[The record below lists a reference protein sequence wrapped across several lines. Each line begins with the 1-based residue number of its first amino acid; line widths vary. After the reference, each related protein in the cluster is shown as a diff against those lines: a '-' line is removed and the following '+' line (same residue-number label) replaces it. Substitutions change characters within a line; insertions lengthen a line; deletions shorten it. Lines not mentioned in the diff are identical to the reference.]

1 MPALPKRSIITLLL
15 AMVLLGVFPLD
26 VILPSFPA
34 LSEHFATPSSEI
46 ALSISLF
53 ALGVAISQ
61 FFLGPLSDRI
71 GRKGLLVMGLAVSIL
86 GAIGCANATQF
97 MTFMLFRT
105 LQAIGCGCFVLLNA
119 LVQDLFAGTERD
131 RTRIL
136 VTSASGVFISTSP
149 LVGALL
155 QHLAGWQASFY
166 LFSLIA
172 LMVLIQAI
180 RILPPTCGANRQAKG
195 LISAYLELL
204 LNPAFMGFSLIVAI
218 AFTCHFAFIAI
229 SPLIFLDHFQLS
241 QLQFGLT
248 LLSYGAAYV
257 LGGLIASRMSR
268 SASYRQQLCAGLA
281 LIGLAG
287 MTMLALTLLTER
299 SVTTVLLPMMIC
311 TAGTTITRPA
321 ATSRAME
328 CVPGSAGG
336 SASVLNTLVLVAG
349 GVGSAAIS
357 VVAED
362 FERVLGTAFM
372 LLSMAGLAV
381 TARLCKA
388 A

>member
-1 MPALPKRSIITLLL
+1 MPVTQKRSILTLLL

-34 LSEHFATPSSEI
+34 LSDHFATPSSEI

-71 GRKGLLVMGLAVSIL
+71 GRKGLLVLGLAISIL
-86 GAIGCANATQF
+86 GAVGCANTVQF
-97 MTFMLFRT
+97 IPFMLFRT

-119 LVQDLFAGTERD
+119 LVQDLFQDKERE

-136 VTSASGVFISTSP
+136 ITSASGVFISTSP

-166 LFSLIA
+166 LFALIA
-172 LMVLIQAI
+172 LLVLIQAI
-180 RILPPTCGANRQAKG
+180 RILPPTRGANRPAKG
-195 LISAYLELL
+195 LIGAYRELL
-204 LNPAFMGFSLIVAI
+204 CNPAFMGFSLIAAI

-229 SPLIFLDHFQLS
+229 SPLIFLDHFQLT

-268 SASYRQQLCAGLA
+268 SVSHRLQLNTGLT

-287 MTMLALTLLTER
+287 VTMLAVAALTER
-299 SVTTVLLPMMIC
+299 SVASVLLGMMIC
-311 TAGTTITRPA
+311 TAGTTIARPA

-328 CVPGSAGG
+328 LVPASAGAA
-336 SASVLNTLVLVAG
+336 ASVLNTLVLAAG
-349 GVGSAAIS
+349 
-357 VVAED
+357 D
-362 FERVLGTAFM
+362 FEWVLGMVF
-372 LLSMAGLAV
+372 LVLCLAGLITV
-381 TARLCKA
+381 TRLYAKP
-388 A
+388 

>member
-1 MPALPKRSIITLLL
+1 MPATQKRSILTLLL
-15 AMVLLGVFPLD
+15 AMVLLAVFPLD

-34 LSEHFATPSSEI
+34 LSDHFATPSSEI

-61 FFLGPLSDRI
+61 FLLGPLSDRI
-71 GRKGLLVMGLAVSIL
+71 GRKGLLVLGLAISIL
-86 GAIGCANATQF
+86 GAVGCATTTQF
-97 MTFMLFRT
+97 NPFMIFRT

-119 LVQDLFAGTERD
+119 LVQDLFQEKERESA
-131 RTRIL
+131 RIL

-166 LFSLIA
+166 LFALIA
-172 LMVLIQAI
+172 LLVLIQAV
-180 RILPPTCGANRQAKG
+180 RILPPTRGANRQAKG
-195 LISAYLELL
+195 LISAYRELL
-204 LNPAFMGFSLIVAI
+204 LNPAFMGFSLIAAI

-229 SPLIFLDHFQLS
+229 SPLIFLDYFQLT

-257 LGGLIASRMSR
+257 LGGLLASRMSR
-268 SASYRQQLCAGLA
+268 SISHRLQLNTGLA

-287 MTMLALTLLTER
+287 ITLLALSALTER
-299 SVTTVLLPMMIC
+299 SVASVLLPMMIC
-311 TAGTTITRPA
+311 TAGTTIARPA

-328 CVPGSAGG
+328 LVPASAGA
-336 SASVLNTLVLVAG
+336 SASVLNTLVLAAG

-357 VVAED
+357 LVAGD
-362 FERVLGTAFM
+362 FEWVLGIAF
-372 LLSMAGLAV
+372 LVLCLAGLTTV
-381 TARLCKA
+381 TRLYAKP
-388 A
+388 

>member
-1 MPALPKRSIITLLL
+1 MPVTQKRSILILLL

-26 VILPSFPA
+26 VLLPSFPA
-34 LSEHFATPSSEI
+34 LSDHFATPSSEI

-71 GRKGLLVMGLAVSIL
+71 GRKGLLVLGLAISIL
-86 GAIGCANATQF
+86 GAVGCANTVQF
-97 MTFMLFRT
+97 IPFMIFRT

-119 LVQDLFAGTERD
+119 LVQDLFTGAERD

-155 QHLAGWQASFY
+155 QHLGGWQASFY
-166 LFSLIA
+166 LFALIA
-172 LMVLIQAI
+172 LLVLLQAI
-180 RILPPTCGANRQAKG
+180 RILPPTRGANRPAKG
-195 LISAYLELL
+195 LISAYRELL
-204 LNPAFMGFSLIVAI
+204 CNPAFMGFSLIAAI
-218 AFTCHFAFIAI
+218 AFTCHFAFIAL
-229 SPLIFLDHFQLS
+229 SPLIFLDHYQLS

-248 LLSYGAAYV
+248 LLSYGVAYV

-268 SASYRQQLCAGLA
+268 SVSHRLQLNTGLA

-287 MTMLALTLLTER
+287 VTILSLATLTER
-299 SVTTVLLPMMIC
+299 SVASILLPMMIC
-311 TAGTTITRPA
+311 TAGTTIARPA

-328 CVPGSAGG
+328 LVPASAGA
-336 SASVLNTLVLVAG
+336 SASVLNTLVLAAG

-357 VVAED
+357 LVAGD
-362 FERVLGTAFM
+362 FEWVMGIAF
-372 LLSMAGLAV
+372 LALCLAGLITV
-381 TARLCKA
+381 TRLYTKP
-388 A
+388 

>member
-1 MPALPKRSIITLLL
+1 MPVTQKRSVLTLLL

-34 LSEHFATPSSEI
+34 LSDHFATPSSEI

-71 GRKGLLVMGLAVSIL
+71 GRKGLLVLGLAISIL
-86 GAIGCANATQF
+86 GAVGCANTVQF
-97 MTFMLFRT
+97 IPFMIFRT

-119 LVQDLFAGTERD
+119 LVQDLFTGAERD

-166 LFSLIA
+166 LFALIA
-172 LMVLIQAI
+172 LLVLIQAV
-180 RILPPTCGANRQAKG
+180 RILPPTRGANRQAKG
-195 LISAYLELL
+195 LISAYRELL
-204 LNPAFMGFSLIVAI
+204 CNPAFMGFSLIAAI
-218 AFTCHFAFIAI
+218 AFTCHFAFIAL
-229 SPLIFLDHFQLS
+229 SPLIFLEHLQLT

-248 LLSYGAAYV
+248 LLSYGVAYV
-257 LGGLIASRMSR
+257 TGGLIASRMSR
-268 SASYRQQLCAGLA
+268 SVSHRLQLNTGLA

-287 MTMLALTLLTER
+287 VTMLSLAALTER
-299 SVTTVLLPMMIC
+299 SVASILLPMMIC
-311 TAGTTITRPA
+311 TAGTTIARPA

-328 CVPGSAGG
+328 LVPASAGA
-336 SASVLNTLVLVAG
+336 SASVLNTLVLAAG
-349 GVGSAAIS
+349 AVGSAAIS
-357 VVAED
+357 LVAGD
-362 FERVLGTAFM
+362 FEWVLGVAF
-372 LLSMAGLAV
+372 LALCLTGLITV
-381 TARLCKA
+381 TRLYTKP
-388 A
+388 